1 MRNGLRSLT
10 AVPLAIALGLSG
22 TGCSIKKMAINSL
35 ADTLA
40 ASGDVFAA
48 DNDPELIRD
57 AVPFSL
63 KTIESLLV
71 SVPNHAGLLLSAC
84 SGFTQY
90 GYAFVQ
96 LDAEA
101 LEAKDYQASVAGK
114 DRALKMYLR
123 ARDYCFRAME
133 LRHKGVRA
141 LLERDPDKA
150 LGWTKV
156 SDVPLLYWTG
166 AAWGAAISLGADK
179 PELTIDLPAVRALMT
194 QALRLDNAYS
204 RGAIHEALIS
214 LDALPEAIGGSPAGA
229 REHFEKAL
237 ALTKGLSAGPYVTFA
252 SGVSVPSQNK
262 AEFQELLDKALAV
275 DVEREPSMRL
285 ANILAQ
291 RRARYLLSRMSE
303 LFSNAGS
310 GTMAVRPARP
320 STWPAPAFAPATGAS
335 R

>member
-1 MRNGLRSLT
+1 MRGRVLI
-10 AVPLAIALGLSG
+10 AIALAAGVGLSG
-22 TGCSIKKMAINSL
+22 PACSIKRMAINSL

-63 KTIESLLV
+63 KTVESLLV
-71 SVPNHAGLLLSAC
+71 SVPNHPGLLLSAC

-101 LEAKDYQASVAGK
+101 IEAKDYQASVAGK
-114 DRALKMYLR
+114 ERALKMYVR
-123 ARDYCFRAME
+123 ARDYCMRGME
-133 LRHKGVRA
+133 LRQKGVRA
-141 LLERDPDKA
+141 QLEREPATA
-150 LGWTKV
+150 LAWAKP

-166 AAWGAAISLGADK
+166 ASWGSAISLGVDK
-179 PELTIDLPAVRALMT
+179 PEVTIDLPAVRALMER
-194 QALRLDNAYS
+194 ALQLDETYS

-214 LDALPEAIGGSPAGA
+214 LDALPEAIGGSPARA
-229 REHFEKAL
+229 RQHFARAI
-237 ALTKGLSAGPYVTFA
+237 ALTKGLSAGPYVTLA
-252 SGVSVPSQNK
+252 TGVSVPAQNK
-262 AEFQELLDKALAV
+262 AEFEELLGKALAI
-275 DVEREPSMRL
+275 DPDREPPLRL

-291 RRARYLLSRMSE
+291 RRARYLLSKVGE
-303 LFSNAGS
+303 LFSNGSQAAGARV
-310 GTMAVRPARP
+310 TRP
-320 STWPAPAFAPATGAS
+320 SAWPGPSFFPTSGVS